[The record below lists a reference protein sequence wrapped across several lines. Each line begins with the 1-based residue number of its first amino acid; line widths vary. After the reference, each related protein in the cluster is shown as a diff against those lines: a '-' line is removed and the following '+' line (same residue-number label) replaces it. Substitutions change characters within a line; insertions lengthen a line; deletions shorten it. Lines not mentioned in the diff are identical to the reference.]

1 MASQLGVSLEP
12 KCFDSQPN
20 AFSSQLTALE
30 MLHLLSVFSVLC
42 ISQLVSDPACVS
54 PSVSVF
60 FLGHDLSGTL
70 CLFISQ

>member
-12 KCFDSQPN
+12 ECFDSQPN
-20 AFSSQLTALE
+20 AFSQLTAFE
-30 MLHLLSVFSVLC
+30 MLHLLSVFAVSR